1 MILVRGIARKFHRG
15 RGWAVPGYQFRKMHE
30 RAVAAIVVFRE
41 TVLCIFPRCRFF
53 RSSPMAESVQQ
64 AKIGE
69 VGLGSRT
76 TLLLY
81 LLYKQAHIYAAR
93 TGK

>member
-1 MILVRGIARKFHRG
+1 MGCARLSIQEDARKSGCCNCSFQGDSSLH
-15 RGWAVPGYQFRKMHE
+15 F
-30 RAVAAIVVFRE
+30 
-41 TVLCIFPRCRFF
+41 FPRCRFF

-64 AKIGE
+64 ATIGE

>member
-1 MILVRGIARKFHRG
+1 ML
-15 RGWAVPGYQFRKMHE
+15 GYQFRKTHE
-30 RAVAAIVVFRE
+30 RAVAAIAVFRE
-41 TVLCIFPRCRFF
+41 TVLCIFSQLSLF
-53 RSSPMAESVQQ
+53 RSFPMAESVQQ